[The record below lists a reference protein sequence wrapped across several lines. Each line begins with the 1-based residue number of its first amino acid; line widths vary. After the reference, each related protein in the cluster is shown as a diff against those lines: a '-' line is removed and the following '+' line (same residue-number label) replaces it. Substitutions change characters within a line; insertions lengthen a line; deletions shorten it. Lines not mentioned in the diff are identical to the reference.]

1 MGYYWSFDEVAK
13 KMESNI
19 VRGLKDTYNISKKH
33 KIDNRKAAMVLA
45 VERVLEAF
53 NHKGIWP

>member
-45 VERVLEAF
+45 VDRVLEAF